1 VQRLPFTIHYSKKE
15 HATST
20 EKCHGEYS
28 RDLADR
34 TIAAKHT
41 TDWPETKIFAFVTDF
56 KKHRFLESFFIN
68 TNDNVMN
75 SKTNDLLSTAY
86 ESAFGVKQPR
96 TVVNKGFSE
105 QSVSRS
111 AVEIQRFL
119 VGRVMT
125 FDLQARVWFGHV
137 FLITLLR
144 MF

>member
-1 VQRLPFTIHYSKKE
+1 
-15 HATST
+15 
-20 EKCHGEYS
+20 
-28 RDLADR
+28 
-34 TIAAKHT
+34 
-41 TDWPETKIFAFVTDF
+41 
-56 KKHRFLESFFIN
+56 
-68 TNDNVMN
+68 MN

-144 MF
+144 MFWIFLGLVLRSDEARDWLTETSVYFCIGCERLVVEPL

>member
-1 VQRLPFTIHYSKKE
+1 
-15 HATST
+15 
-20 EKCHGEYS
+20 
-28 RDLADR
+28 
-34 TIAAKHT
+34 
-41 TDWPETKIFAFVTDF
+41 
-56 KKHRFLESFFIN
+56 
-68 TNDNVMN
+68 MN

-96 TVVNKGFSE
+96 TVVNKDFSE

-144 MF
+144 MFYKTR